1 MAWCGNVGCADY
13 LLYFR
18 GTLNIPF
25 KIYFYFD
32 SSVLKLFSNMTERS
46 AHEKKM
52 TERSAHDG
60 EERTRKEN
68 VSHPFELFL
77 VKIAGAFLDFFATH

>member
-1 MAWCGNVGCADY
+1 M
-13 LLYFR
+13 
-18 GTLNIPF
+18 PF

-32 SSVLKLFSNMTERS
+32 SSVLKLFSNI
-46 AHEKKM
+46 APY
-52 TERSAHDG
+52 DG

-77 VKIAGAFLDFFATH
+77 VKIPGAFLDFLATH